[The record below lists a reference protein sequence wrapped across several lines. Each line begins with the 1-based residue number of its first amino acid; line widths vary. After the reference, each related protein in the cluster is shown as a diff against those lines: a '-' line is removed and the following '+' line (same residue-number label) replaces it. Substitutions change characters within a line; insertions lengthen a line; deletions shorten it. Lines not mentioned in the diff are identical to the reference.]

1 MLGGGRQES
10 GVQQEKIRVLRAW
23 VWKSEWEEML
33 LCAIRHIWSQ
43 KLSPVA
49 AVEVILPVMLPT
61 IDSVCLNLI
70 VRVYSEQFRLN
81 MEPLLLLCFRLLL
94 TPHSV
99 CGHRS
104 EHPGCGLFQ
113 RIVRA
118 PTGISTTAS
127 TSQRHCLVP
136 YVRITP

>member
-33 LCAIRHIWSQ
+33 CCAIRHIWSQ

-81 MEPLLLLCFRLLL
+81 MEPLLLLCF
-94 TPHSV
+94 SV
-99 CGHRS
+99 CGHCS

-113 RIVRA
+113 HIVRA

-127 TSQRHCLVP
+127 SSQRHCLVP